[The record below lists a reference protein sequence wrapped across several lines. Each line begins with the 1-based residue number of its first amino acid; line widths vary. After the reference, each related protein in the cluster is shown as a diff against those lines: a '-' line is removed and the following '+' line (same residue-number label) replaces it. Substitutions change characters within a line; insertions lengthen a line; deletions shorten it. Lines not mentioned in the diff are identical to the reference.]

1 MKVISFIYTK
11 LKPTDSFRYKVFT
24 TGNDANLHGVCIFF
38 ELANCFFLE
47 ELLQRDMKVVRV
59 Q

>member
-11 LKPTDSFRYKVFT
+11 LKPTDSFRDKVFT
-24 TGNDANLHGVCIFF
+24 TGNNANLHGVCILFDLVDF
-38 ELANCFFLE
+38 FFLE
-47 ELLQRDMKVVRV
+47 VLLQRDMKVVRV